1 MCLRYCIDIGWIE
14 QSDPAQYKPPVLDTS
29 LVLSV
34 PVLDSFSLSQRK
46 PHFSDIK
53 KGAVDTTSCG
63 TAAKNPNFSVLS
75 IHALYSVEKTVSP
88 ILTLPFFPDTIR
100 VSTIFKILL

>member
-1 MCLRYCIDIGWIE
+1 
-14 QSDPAQYKPPVLDTS
+14 
-29 LVLSV
+29 
-34 PVLDSFSLSQRK
+34 
-46 PHFSDIK
+46 
-53 KGAVDTTSCG
+53 GAVDTTSCG